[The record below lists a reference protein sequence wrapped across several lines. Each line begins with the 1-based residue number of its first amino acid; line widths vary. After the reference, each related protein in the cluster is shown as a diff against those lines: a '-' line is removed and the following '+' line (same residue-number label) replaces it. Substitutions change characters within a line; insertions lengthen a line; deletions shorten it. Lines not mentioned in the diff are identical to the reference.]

1 MRFLIATVL
10 AVLCTHP
17 AYADVKITRKI
28 HYGANAVQTIDLYQP
43 DQCKNTSCPV
53 VMWVHG
59 GGWRNGDTSGR
70 RSTDMQTKWA
80 SQGIVMVGVNYRLS
94 PDYTHPAHVE
104 DVASAI
110 AWVHDNIGKYGGDRN
125 QISLL
130 GHSAGAH
137 LVALVATN
145 PRFLGAHGLT
155 PARALRNVFPIDTA
169 SFDLSNP
176 SRFVSRMVRSAFGTD
191 SKVLADASPIQQV
204 TSSGSY
210 PAFIIAAA
218 QNRRDAVDTTRLLEK
233 KLRSS
238 GTPVEVVIMDYPG
251 TSQLKAHSLI
261 ASDLMNIDNTMTQK
275 LLSRVL
281 GGQTTVRYN

>member
-1 MRFLIATVL
+1 MRFLLVSFFCF
-10 AVLCTHP
+10 LCTSP
-17 AYADVKITRKI
+17 ALADVKLTRKI
-28 HYGANAVQTIDLYQP
+28 HYGPNAAQTVDLYQP
-43 DQCKNTSCPV
+43 DQCKNVSCPV

-80 SQGIVMVGVNYRLS
+80 TQGIVMVGVNYRLS

-110 AWVHDNIGKYGGDRN
+110 AWVHKNIGTYGGDRN
-125 QISLL
+125 RVSLL

-145 PRFLGAHGLT
+145 PRFLEAHGLT
-155 PARALRNVFPIDTA
+155 PANALRNVFPIDTA

-176 SRFVSRMVRSAFGTD
+176 SRFVSRMVRSAFGSD

-204 TSSGSY
+204 TSSGTY

-218 QNRRDAVDTTRLLEK
+218 ENRRDAVDTTRALEK
-233 KLRSS
+233 KLKSS
-238 GTPVEVVIMDYPG
+238 GTPVDVIIMNYPDLG
-251 TSQLKAHSLI
+251 QLKAHGKI
-261 ASDLMNIDNTMTQK
+261 ASDLSNIDNTMTRK

-281 GGQTTVRYN
+281 GGQTAVRYN